1 MGTLKSLMIGRRVL
15 GLPPQAGDI
24 RARSGV
30 PLLPMID
37 EDREGRWLCWSLQLD
52 AQRAP
57 VVYVGISTGAWEYDA
72 ANKKWAFAFWCDGK
86 GKR

>member
-1 MGTLKSLMIGRRVL
+1 
-15 GLPPQAGDI
+15 
-24 RARSGV
+24 
-30 PLLPMID
+30 MID